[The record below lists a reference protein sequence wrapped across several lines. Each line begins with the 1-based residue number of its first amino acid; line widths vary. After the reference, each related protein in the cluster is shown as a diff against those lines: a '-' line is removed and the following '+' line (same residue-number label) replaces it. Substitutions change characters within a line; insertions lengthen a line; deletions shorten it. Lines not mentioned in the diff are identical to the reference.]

1 MQENYF
7 RGESPKKDM
16 GFTLSMI
23 GLLFFTIMG
32 IGIDSDQFLQQRA
45 GDIVNIPDWYFYL
58 IFFIDAI
65 IILSIVLIYFYRK
78 IGVILF
84 PLFTL
89 LHFLVHMYY
98 LETFLYSDVTS
109 LFMFV
114 GIALL
119 AIIPK
124 WQFFR

>member
-1 MQENYF
+1 MKNNYF
-7 RGESPKKDM
+7 EGESPQKGI
-16 GFTLSMI
+16 GFIISLI
-23 GLLFFTIMG
+23 GLSLFTIMG
-32 IGIDSDQFLQQRA
+32 IGIDVDQFVQQKE
-45 GDIVNIPDWYFYL
+45 GNIFIPNWYFYL
-58 IFFIDAI
+58 IFFIDTI
-65 IILSIVLIYFYRK
+65 IVLSILLIYFYKK
-78 IGVILF
+78 IGVVLF
-84 PLFTL
+84 PIFTL

-109 LFMFV
+109 LFMFI